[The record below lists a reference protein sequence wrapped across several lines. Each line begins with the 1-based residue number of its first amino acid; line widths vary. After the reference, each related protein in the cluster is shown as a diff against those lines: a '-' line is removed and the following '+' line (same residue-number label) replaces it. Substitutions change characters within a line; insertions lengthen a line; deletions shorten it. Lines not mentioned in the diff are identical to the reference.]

1 MKTLTLIQLFLDV
14 MAVISALIAIVLN
27 EPIEPW
33 AVLCWIVIALMAHIK
48 EYKEIKK

>member
-1 MKTLTLIQLFLDV
+1 MKTLTLIQLLLDG
-14 MAVISALIAIVLN
+14 MAAICALFAIILN

-33 AVLCWIVIALMAHIK
+33 AVLCWIFVAFMAHIK